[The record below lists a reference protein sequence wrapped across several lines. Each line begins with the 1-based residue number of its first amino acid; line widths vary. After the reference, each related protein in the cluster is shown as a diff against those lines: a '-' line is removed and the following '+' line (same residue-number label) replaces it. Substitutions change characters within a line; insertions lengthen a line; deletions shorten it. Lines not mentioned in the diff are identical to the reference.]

1 MYVYIKIHVYI
12 KIYVYEYIFMYIY
25 IYMYMPTFICIYIY
39 IYLFFAT
46 YIDLTSPDKASL
58 SPPRDLLVQHWQA
71 MKTSWADEPLAGFL
85 QLLQVFGHGSCP
97 ATHGNMD

>member
-1 MYVYIKIHVYI
+1 M
-12 KIYVYEYIFMYIY
+12 YIFMYIY
-25 IYMYMPTFICIYIY
+25 VYAYIYMYIY

>member
-1 MYVYIKIHVYI
+1 MYMNIYLYTYVYI
-12 KIYVYEYIFMYIY
+12 YVYAY
-25 IYMYMPTFICIYIY
+25 IYMCIY

-97 ATHGNMD
+97 ASHGNMD